1 VDGGWVSGA
10 FLMPLQ
16 RIGRGQGKKTEYAE
30 NGTKNPPDFLLK
42 SEIWVMKSSE
52 ILQFRLRKPI
62 SFRINIFYEN
72 HILFYHKNS
81 ILQGKCLVI
90 LYKKYGLS

>member
-1 VDGGWVSGA
+1 MDGGWVSGA

-52 ILQFRLRKPI
+52 ILQSQREMGTVAGGIETPAVESVL
-62 SFRINIFYEN
+62 
-72 HILFYHKNS
+72 L
-81 ILQGKCLVI
+81 
-90 LYKKYGLS
+90 